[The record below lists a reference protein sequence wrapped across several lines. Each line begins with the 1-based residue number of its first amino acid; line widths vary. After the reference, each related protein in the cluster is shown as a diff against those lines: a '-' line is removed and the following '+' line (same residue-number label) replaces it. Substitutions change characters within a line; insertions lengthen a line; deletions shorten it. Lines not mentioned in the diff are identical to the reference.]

1 MDSMRSRWFL
11 VALLSLG
18 CAVLGSAPGWA
29 QEDGPVRR
37 GRKYKS
43 PPETAHIEVL
53 VTKKTNGKPIMNAAV
68 VFHSKKDGRDEG
80 NMEVKTDPEGKASID
95 VIPTGSDLTVQVIAN
110 GFATYAGEYVVDAPT
125 KQIAVAMLRPQAQ
138 VSAYEDNSGKASDR
152 KAGVQEPV
160 KPQGKAPSAKPD
172 AGSVRKSAPAPA
184 SEQNRPAPVPPQI

>member
-1 MDSMRSRWFL
+1 MRH
-11 VALLSLG
+11 
-18 CAVLGSAPGWA
+18 
-29 QEDGPVRR
+29 
-37 GRKYKS
+37 GRKYKA

-110 GFATYAGEYVVDAPT
+110 GFATFAGEYVVDAST

-138 VSAYEDNSGKASDR
+138 VSAYEDTSGKASDR
-152 KAGVQEPV
+152 KPGVQEPV
-160 KPQGKAPSAKPD
+160 KPQAKASKPD
-172 AGSVRKSAPAPA
+172 APTIPKPKPAPA
-184 SEQNRPAPVPPQI
+184 AEQNRPAPAPPQI